1 MLKYVIFSFWIVLM
15 YPLGVDLH
23 LTGIPQIAADLNAP
37 ESALH
42 IAFSVY
48 LAGMAAMMLIA
59 GWCADHIGRRPVALA
74 GAVIFCLA
82 SVAAGAATTTGFF
95 FGTRFAQGAG
105 AGFCYVV
112 TFALLRDVLS
122 GPART
127 KVLSV
132 MNGITCIAPVLAPVI
147 GFIILRYF
155 HWSVM
160 FYFSAGYALVSI
172 LFCLFFIKETRP
184 DKQTTEIIPPAGNR
198 QQESFLN
205 AFFLTRLAVSCLGMG
220 VILTYVNV
228 SPIILMGQMQFTSG
242 QFSAAMA
249 LLAVVSMSVSFSMP
263 KIMALFRTDTI
274 LYTALGLFLLNAVL
288 LSLFLAGA
296 EYTLILMIVFAL
308 CGAGFSLMFG
318 IIMSQALSPFAKRAG
333 VASSVLAIAQLSF
346 ASLYIRLMAAAETGA
361 VTMLLIILLTTPVAG
376 AILLKRYP
384 VSSGERRSL
393 YE

>member
-37 ESALH
+37 ESTLH
-42 IAFSVY
+42 TAFSVY

-82 SVAAGAATTTGFF
+82 SVAAGSAVTTGFF
-95 FGTRFAQGAG
+95 LGARFAQGAG

-112 TFALLRDVLS
+112 TFALLRDVLP

-127 KVLSV
+127 KVLSM

-147 GFIILRYF
+147 GFLILLYF

-172 LFCLFFIKETRP
+172 IFCLCFIKETRP
-184 DKQTTEIIPPAGNR
+184 DKHTAETAAVAGKE
-198 QQESFLN
+198 QPEGFLN
-205 AFFLTRLAVSCLGMG
+205 AFFLTRLAISCLGMG

-249 LLAVVSMSVSFSMP
+249 LLAMVSMSVSFSMP
-263 KIMALFRTDTI
+263 KIIAAFSSDAI
-274 LYTALGLFLLNAVL
+274 LYTALGLFLLNA
-288 LSLFLAGA
+288 ARW
-296 EYTLILMIVFAL
+296 EYFCPV
-308 CGAGFSLMFG
+308 
-318 IIMSQALSPFAKRAG
+318 RN
-333 VASSVLAIAQLSF
+333 
-346 ASLYIRLMAAAETGA
+346 IR
-361 VTMLLIILLTTPVAG
+361 
-376 AILLKRYP
+376 
-384 VSSGERRSL
+384 
-393 YE
+393 

>member
-95 FGTRFAQGAG
+95 FGARFAQGAG

-122 GPART
+122 GQART

-205 AFFLTRLAVSCLGMG
+205 AFFSDTAGG
-220 VILTYVNV
+220 
-228 SPIILMGQMQFTSG
+228 F
-242 QFSAAMA
+242 
-249 LLAVVSMSVSFSMP
+249 
-263 KIMALFRTDTI
+263 LFRYGRDPDLCECFTD
-274 LYTALGLFLLNAVL
+274 Y
-288 LSLFLAGA
+288 SDGA
-296 EYTLILMIVFAL
+296 DAIHLRSVF
-308 CGAGFSLMFG
+308 GGD
-318 IIMSQALSPFAKRAG
+318 G
-333 VASSVLAIAQLSF
+333 VARRGQHECFFFHAENNG
-346 ASLYIRLMAAAETGA
+346 SL
-361 VTMLLIILLTTPVAG
+361 PH
-376 AILLKRYP
+376 
-384 VSSGERRSL
+384 
-393 YE
+393 

>member
-42 IAFSVY
+42 TAFSVY
-48 LAGMAAMMLIA
+48 LAGMAVMMLIA

-82 SVAAGAATTTGFF
+82 SVAAGSAVTTGFF
-95 FGTRFAQGAG
+95 LAARFAQGAG

-112 TFALLRDVLS
+112 TFALLRDVLP
-122 GPART
+122 GPTRT
-127 KVLSV
+127 KILSM

-147 GFIILRYF
+147 GFLILLYF

-172 LFCLFFIKETRP
+172 IFCLFFIKETRP
-184 DKQTTEIIPPAGNR
+184 DKHTAETAAIAGNE
-198 QQESFLN
+198 QPEGFLN
-205 AFFLTRLAVSCLGMG
+205 AFFLTRLVISCLGMG

-249 LLAVVSMSVSFSMP
+249 LLAMVSMSVSFSMP
-263 KIMALFRTDTI
+263 KIIAAFSSSAI
-274 LYTALGLFLLNAVL
+274 LYTALGLFLLNAAL
-288 LSLFLAGA
+288 LGIFLSGA
-296 EYTLILMIVFAL
+296 EYTLILIIVFGL

-333 VASSVLAIAQLSF
+333 MASSVLAIAQLSF

-361 VTMLLIILLTTPVAG
+361 VAMLLIILLTTALVG

-384 VSSGERRSL
+384 VSSGNRRAL